1 MLVTGLKTLRPL
13 LAALSLALLVP
24 AAEASTIVAESYV
37 LPSMAQQM
45 AVNIYR
51 PDGEPPAEGWP
62 VLYLLHGLGGNQGD
76 WLVAGNLQ
84 PTLDALVA
92 AGTVKPMLVVMPAV
106 GNTWYVN
113 TRAAGGSDDV
123 EAAVTEDLRSKIE
136 AGFPA
141 RTDKAGRA
149 IAGLSMGGGGALRLG
164 IGHSDLYAAI
174 AALSPAIWEN
184 VPDADLDKPPAD
196 IDLIIDSTYFHWAD
210 QDTLTT
216 GVDLPP
222 AGPHFSGAFGDP
234 FDARRF
240 NAENVFTLLATAVRE
255 QKTVPAIYLMV
266 GDHDSHKLWRG
277 AIALYETLMADSVPV
292 AFRVYDGDHSWD
304 LWRARIGEALTFI
317 DAHFGPPPGPPVPSA
332 AKS

>member
-1 MLVTGLKTLRPL
+1 MIVTTSIR
-13 LAALSLALLVP
+13 LATAIALALLARP
-24 AAEASTIVAESYV
+24 TLASSIIAESYA
-37 LPSMAQQM
+37 LPSMGQPM

-51 PDGEPPAEGWP
+51 PEGAPPAGGWP
-62 VLYLLHGLGGNQGD
+62 VVYLLHGLGGNQGD
-76 WLVAGNLQ
+76 WLVAGNVQ
-84 PTLDALVA
+84 QTLDALIE
-92 AGTVKPMLVVMPAV
+92 AGSVEPMVLVMPAA
-106 GNTWYVN
+106 GNNWYVN
-113 TRAAGGSDDV
+113 TRSAGGADDV
-123 EAAVTEDLRSKIE
+123 ETAITEDLRQRIE
-136 AGFPA
+136 ADFPVRA
-141 RTDKAGRA
+141 DQGGRA
-149 IAGLSMGGGGALRLG
+149 IAGLSMGGSGALRLG
-164 IGHSDLYAAI
+164 IGHPELYASI

-184 VPDADLDKPPAD
+184 VPAEDLDKAPED

-240 NAENVFTLLATAVRE
+240 NAQNVFTLLAEATRA
-255 QKTVPAIYLMV
+255 QKTLPPIYLMV

-317 DAHFGPPPGPPVPSA
+317 DGHFRPA
-332 AKS
+332 EKS